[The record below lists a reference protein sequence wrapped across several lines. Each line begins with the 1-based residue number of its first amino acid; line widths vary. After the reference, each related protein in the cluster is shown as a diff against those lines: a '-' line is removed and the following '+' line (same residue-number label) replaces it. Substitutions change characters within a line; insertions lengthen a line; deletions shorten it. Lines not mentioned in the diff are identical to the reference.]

1 MQVLPVFVYIHTVF
15 KSAHFGF
22 CPCSNIQIHLPITSP
37 FSLSQSHSLHSLR
50 LLCGSLH
57 AAMVTIFH
65 QDKDGSTPYS
75 FVVKD
80 SVVFNA
86 IVAACFQ
93 HMSTALHHHFPQTA
107 SSTSSKPCLP
117 SSQAAWTKVRRTVKQ
132 YLHDLLSLAET
143 LQDVDM
149 QRAVLKQVRIMAP
162 FYVCL
167 PKILKILNKCLI
179 EKWSTAD
186 SHVQVLAF
194 LALRRI
200 VLYQAHPALHVLLKV
215 LIISYACHT
224 VQLLPPLR
232 KLTWHLFG
240 TVSSALLLLSLELD
254 S

>member
-1 MQVLPVFVYIHTVF
+1 M
-15 KSAHFGF
+15 
-22 CPCSNIQIHLPITSP
+22 TSP
-37 FSLSQSHSLHSLR
+37 FSLFQSHSLHPLR

-65 QDKDGSTPYS
+65 QDKDSFTPYS

-80 SVVFNA
+80 SMVFNA

-93 HMSTALHHHFPQTA
+93 HVSPALLHRFPQTG
-107 SSTSSKPCLP
+107 SSTSSKPSLP
-117 SSQAAWTKVRRTVKQ
+117 SSQPAWTKVRRTVKQ

-149 QRAVLKQVRIMAP
+149 QRAVLKQVHIMAP

-179 EKWSTAD
+179 EKWSTAH

-215 LIISYACHT
+215 GMASSACHT
-224 VQLLPPLR
+224 VQLFLPFR

-240 TVSSALLLLSLELD
+240 IVSSALLLLSLESD